1 VRGHAVLAAAHDL
14 AARAV
19 LQPLQRVER
28 RVRPGARPALRA
40 CQAGLAFRDGAAAWD
55 AERRRRWILARLR
68 ETARRACAESPFY
81 RARFQAAGVDPHAD
95 FGFDDFA
102 RLAPLTR
109 EDVRVHAAA
118 LVSPAV
124 PRAQLRR
131 DATGGSTGEPTEVWL
146 GPEERGWQES
156 GNEHYM
162 RRLGVP
168 RGSRTAY
175 LWGHHLDPVARAGWR
190 ERARDF
196 ADNVRWLDCFR
207 LSAAALAR
215 HHEAL
220 QRQRPARLVAYASAL
235 AALAEEVLARG
246 WQARYPTRCCVT
258 GAERLTAGQRALV
271 RAAFGRPVHARYG
284 SRDAGLVAFQVDPEA
299 SGYEV
304 DWANTLV
311 EPLGAGP
318 VAPIVLTKLHADG
331 MPMLRYRV
339 GDLGQFPAGSRPGHP
354 VFVLDDVL
362 GRELDRLWLG
372 DGRWVHGVEL
382 PHLMKDH
389 AVREF
394 QVVQRADLSVV
405 VHVVPAAGFGPG
417 QARRILATLADNLPG
432 LPLSLEVVEA
442 IARTPA
448 GKLRPVVS
456 HAESARAPEVVR

>member
-1 VRGHAVLAAAHDL
+1 MGARAVLASAHDL
-14 AARAV
+14 ASRRV

-28 RVRPGARPALRA
+28 RVRPGARPALHA
-40 CQAGLAFRDGAAAWD
+40 YEAGLAFRDGAVAWD
-55 AERRRRWILARLR
+55 DDRRRAWILARLR
-68 ETARRACAESPFY
+68 ETARRACAESAFY
-81 RARFQAAGVDPHAD
+81 RARFEAAGVDPRAD
-95 FGFDDFA
+95 FGFEEFA

-109 EDVRVHAAA
+109 EDLRAQGAA
-118 LVSPAV
+118 LVSRALP
-124 PRAQLRR
+124 PAQLWR
-131 DATGGSTGEPTEVWL
+131 DATGGSTGEPTQVWL

-168 RGSRTAY
+168 RGSRTTY
-175 LWGHHLDPVARAGWR
+175 LWGHHLDPVARESWR
-190 ERARDF
+190 ERVRDF

-207 LSAAALAR
+207 LSPAVLERYHAALER
-215 HHEAL
+215 H
-220 QRQRPARLVAYASAL
+220 RPARLVAYASAL
-235 AALAEEVLARG
+235 ATLAEEVLARG
-246 WQARYPTRCCVT
+246 WQPGYPTRCCVT
-258 GAERLTAGQRALV
+258 GAERLTAAQRTLV

-311 EPLGAGP
+311 EPLDAGP
-318 VAPIVLTKLHADG
+318 VAPIVLTKLHGDG

-354 VFVLDDVL
+354 VFALDDVL

-372 DGRWVHGVEL
+372 DGRWVHGLEL

-394 QVVQRADLSVV
+394 QVVQGADLSVV
-405 VHVVPAAGFGPG
+405 VHVVPGAGFGPG

-432 LPLSLEVVEA
+432 LPLRLEVVET

-456 HAESARAPEVVR
+456 HAAASPTAEGVR